1 MKLQDKIRIAIADD
15 HEILRTGLIR
25 IFETEAMFEIDIE
38 AMDGVELVDKIS
50 KASTKPDICILDIRM
65 PKMNGYEALKT
76 IKQSWPDIKVIILT
90 ISHTEYTILKTLN
103 DGASACLPKDI
114 NTIELIEAVKHVYKN
129 GIYLTDFDARLLSS
143 SILEKKKKIKLSR
156 NEITYLNFAC
166 TSLTHK
172 EIAKEMGVSDRTID
186 SYRDALCDKLDLKN
200 RIELAVFAIESGIR
214 QVAGLKY

>member
-1 MKLQDKIRIAIADD
+1 MKLQDKIHIAIADD

-25 IFETEAMFEIDIE
+25 IFETETIFEIDIE
-38 AMDGVELVDKIS
+38 ATDGAELIEKIS
-50 KASTKPDICILDIRM
+50 KASAKPDICILDIRM

-76 IKQSWPDIKVIILT
+76 IKQSWPDIKVIVLT
-90 ISHTEYTILKTLN
+90 ISHTEYTILKTLD

-114 NTIELIEAVKHVYKN
+114 NNMELIEAVKHVHKN
-129 GIYLTDFDARLLSS
+129 GIYLTDFDTKLLSS

-156 NEITYLNFAC
+156 NELTYLNFAC

-172 EIAKEMGVSDRTID
+172 EIAKKMGVSDRTVD
-186 SYRDALCDKLDLKN
+186 SYRDALCNKLNLKN

-214 QVAGLKY
+214 LAAGLK